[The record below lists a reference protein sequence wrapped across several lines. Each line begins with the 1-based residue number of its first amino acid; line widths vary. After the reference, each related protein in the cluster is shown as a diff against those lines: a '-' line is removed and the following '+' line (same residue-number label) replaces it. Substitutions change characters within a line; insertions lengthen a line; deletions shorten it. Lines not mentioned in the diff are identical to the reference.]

1 MFGMGIITSSEDILI
16 SAMSSKQAQVKLQ
29 HCVGSLDRFEE
40 FRQGKKEIEEQEL
53 NEKND
58 DDINE
63 EIVYETDQDYD
74 KSEKERE

>member
-1 MFGMGIITSSEDILI
+1 
-16 SAMSSKQAQVKLQ
+16 VKLQ

-40 FRQGKKEIEEQEL
+40 FRQEKKQIEEQAL
-53 NEKND
+53 NEKKD

>member
-1 MFGMGIITSSEDILI
+1 M
-16 SAMSSKQAQVKLQ
+16 KLQ

-40 FRQGKKEIEEQEL
+40 FRQEKKEIEEQEV

-63 EIVYETDQDYD
+63 EIVYEIDEDYD

>member
-1 MFGMGIITSSEDILI
+1 M
-16 SAMSSKQAQVKLQ
+16 K
-29 HCVGSLDRFEE
+29 SL
-40 FRQGKKEIEEQEL
+40 GKKKEIEEQEL

-63 EIVYETDQDYD
+63 EMVYETDQDYD